1 MTMAGPLQF
10 DSPTALDYFA
20 TLVADDD
27 GFPVLEAAIV
37 LAQDD
42 EPGLDVQGTLAEVD
56 ALGRRLLQRI
66 PADAAALQRLRL
78 LNHFFFRELGFAGNV
93 NNFYDRQ
100 NSFLSAVL
108 STRRGIPITL
118 ALLYVELAAHAQLQ
132 AQGVSFPGH
141 FLVKVHM
148 PRGEVIID
156 PFNGRSLS
164 RETLEERLL
173 PYRQQ
178 QGLLDDDAIP
188 LGLFLQ
194 PTPGRDII
202 ARMLRNLKEIHR
214 GALDWP
220 RLLQVQQRLLIL
232 LPEAWEE
239 HRDLALVLAE
249 LGRHQAAAAA
259 LGTYLERQPGS
270 ADAPLLRRHL
280 VSWLRLQ

>member
-220 RLLQVQQRLLIL
+220 ACCRSS
-232 LPEAWEE
+232 
-239 HRDLALVLAE
+239 
-249 LGRHQAAAAA
+249 
-259 LGTYLERQPGS
+259 S
-270 ADAPLLRRHL
+270 AC
-280 VSWLRLQ
+280 